1 MSLISYRKVKGGR
14 GLRCLFWRCA
24 FTGRFFL
31 LGMGVQATVILVA
44 FEMITVFIAAIYTAA
59 TKDERVSYKVSA
71 YFSKKIKRVT
81 LYEILYGVFFVGHVY
96 FCVKVAIY
104 I

>member
-1 MSLISYRKVKGGR
+1 M
-14 GLRCLFWRCA
+14 
-24 FTGRFFL
+24 

-71 YFSKKIKRVT
+71 YFSKK
-81 LYEILYGVFFVGHVY
+81 
-96 FCVKVAIY
+96 
-104 I
+104 